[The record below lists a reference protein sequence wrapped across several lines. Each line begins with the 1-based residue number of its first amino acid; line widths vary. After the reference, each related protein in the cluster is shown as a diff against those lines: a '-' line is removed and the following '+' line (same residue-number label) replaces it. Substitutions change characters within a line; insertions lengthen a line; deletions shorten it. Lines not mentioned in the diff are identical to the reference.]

1 MHPNVSCLR
10 HITIVGTRRLCVV
23 QCQCYVH
30 CNRRNAADV
39 AVCYK
44 RGRQM
49 RTFTWIYT
57 VGLALIVVNSVRR
70 SVSGESTDLG
80 RLRAADFHQTNPTT
94 LCAPVST
101 TKITAVTMPVWSAH
115 PVFAIHTNI
124 VSAVTASTATSVPIA
139 TMSDFAP
146 MFLRIFDLV
155 AQM

>member
-1 MHPNVSCLR
+1 
-10 HITIVGTRRLCVV
+10 
-23 QCQCYVH
+23 
-30 CNRRNAADV
+30 
-39 AVCYK
+39 
-44 RGRQM
+44 M

-57 VGLALIVVNSVRR
+57 FGLALIVVNSARR

-80 RLRAADFHQTNPTT
+80 RLRADFHQTNPTT

-155 AQM
+155 ARRARMSRTNCFMFVGSNSLAFATVNAETVK